1 MSLLIRDTVWIWTLP
16 TKISAIYVL
25 ISLKFYFIFDKI
37 YQTFKSFSHHI
48 YKHKI
53 RQNTPHFDAFSTLFS
68 VFGTVVRHALTWLP
82 YYFKLD
88 KIFSKKS
95 KLRERFS
102 IQASQSESPQKWP
115 WKVELKGNKKI
126 DPSSQL
132 KLWPNPIYRLFTP
145 KSQHIFI
152 FSFAIPRPSD
162 LTSKWGIA
170 RNLTGN
176 WTPTPEWDAIPSLV
190 PLRSIYQAASK
201 NSHVPDYRFVR
212 LHLPTGITSLL
223 EIQES

>member
-1 MSLLIRDTVWIWTLP
+1 MSSFLLSFTSFLTRYIKRSSHFFTIFTN
-16 TKISAIYVL
+16 TKV
-25 ISLKFYFIFDKI
+25 
-37 YQTFKSFSHHI
+37 
-48 YKHKI
+48 

-68 VFGTVVRHALTWLP
+68 VFGIVVRHALTWLP

-88 KIFSKKS
+88 KISSKKS
-95 KLRERFS
+95 ELRKRFS

-132 KLWPNPIYRLFTP
+132 KLWPNLIYRLFTP

-152 FSFAIPRPSD
+152 FSFAIPCPSD

-190 PLRSIYQAASK
+190 PPPPPQ
-201 NSHVPDYRFVR
+201 
-212 LHLPTGITSLL
+212 HLSGCL
-223 EIQES
+223 EKFPCTWLQICSFAFTDWYN